1 MQKIIGSV
9 INNRYKVESLI
20 GRGGMAEV
28 YMAKDTRLETRDAIK
43 FIRVDRF
50 PQEVI
55 QSIIKRF
62 ENEAK
67 KMAQLSHP
75 NIVKVSDYGSYE
87 GVPFLVME
95 YMPNGTLK
103 QYLGK
108 PMPIQQAAGLLLPL
122 AEALAYTH
130 AKGIIHRDVK
140 PTNILLSETGSPM
153 LSDFG
158 VAKMMDSTQTQGLT
172 ATGASI
178 GTPEYMAPEQAIGKQ
193 IDQRVD
199 IYSLGVI
206 LYELVTGRRPYS
218 ADTPME
224 LIIKQSRDP
233 LPPPSTIVKNLPQ
246 NAEKV
251 IQKALEKEP
260 NDRFTDMKAFADA
273 LITLADSRN
282 NTSVIEERVEKKK
295 ASQKASSGKQRLPIG
310 WIAGG
315 LAVAVGVIA
324 YFSLFNSGPT
334 ETTGAEEPKEKSSY
348 RITANVKKATATASL
363 HPMDISVISFNTAES
378 GRVYRTIKDGAEQAG
393 EELGMTVTYTAPDFD
408 NSNDVVIDQITLLE
422 DAIAIGSD
430 ALCVYAIDPNAVVP
444 VLEKANDA
452 GISVISLVNEIDNSV
467 VDATVSFD
475 FSAMGAEA
483 ADRMADAI
491 GGEGMISIIGG
502 IESSY
507 FDSELVNGFVNRL
520 AAYPNIRVMIHEY
533 GNYDV
538 QQSLSIAMDILT
550 INPEIDGI
558 FTSNPFAMSGVLAAV
573 EASGLDGI
581 TLISIEATTDQMEDI
596 RSGLLTGAILSD
608 SYNMGYKCIKAAVE
622 ANNGESLPGFID
634 SGFRWAD
641 AANIDDPEVNRIL
654 KD

>member
-1 MQKIIGSV
+1 MKKIIGSS
-9 INNRYKVESLI
+9 INNRYKVKSLI

-28 YMAKDTRLETRDAIK
+28 YIAQDTRLETKVAIK

-50 PQEVI
+50 PQEVM

-108 PMPIQQAAGLLLPL
+108 PMPVQQAAGLLLPL

-130 AKGIIHRDVK
+130 TKGIIHRDVK

-153 LSDFG
+153 LADFG

-178 GTPEYMAPEQAIGKQ
+178 GTPEYMAPEQAVGKN
-193 IDQRVD
+193 IDHRVD
-199 IYSLGVI
+199 IYSLGII

-233 LPPPSTIVKNLPQ
+233 LPPPSTIVKDLPR

-260 NDRFTDMKAFADA
+260 NDRFDDMRAFADA
-273 LITLADSRN
+273 LRTLADSGK
-282 NTSVIEERVEKKK
+282 NTKVIEKHTEKKK
-295 ASQKASSGKQRLPIG
+295 PNQKIVADKQRLPIG

-315 LAVAVGVIA
+315 LAVVVGIIA
-324 YFSLFNSGPT
+324 YFSLFNSAPT
-334 ETTGAEEPKEKSSY
+334 GGSSGESKQESAPTQS
-348 RITANVKKATATASL
+348 IVNKDKATESVAYDPL
-363 HPMDISVISFNTAES
+363 DISIISYNTAES

-408 NSNDVVIDQITLLE
+408 NSNDVIIDQIILLQE
-422 DAIAIGSD
+422 TIANNAD
-430 ALCVYAIDPNAVVP
+430 ALCIYAIDPIS
-444 VLEKANDA
+444 VLTVLNEAKDKN
-452 GISVISLVNEIDNSV
+452 ISVISIINEINSPAI
-467 VDATVSFD
+467 DATISFD
-475 FSAMGAEA
+475 FAAMGAEA

-502 IESSY
+502 LESSN

-520 AAYPNIRVMIHEY
+520 AEYPNIRVMIHEY
-533 GNYDV
+533 SNYDV
-538 QQSLSIAMDILT
+538 EQSSTIAENILA

-558 FTSNPFAMSGVLAAV
+558 FTSNPFAMSGVLATV

-581 TLISIEATTDQMEDI
+581 TLISIEATTDQMDDI
-596 RSGLLTGAILSD
+596 RNGLLTGAILSD
-608 SYNMGYKCIKAAVE
+608 SYNLGYKCIEAAVE
-622 ANNGESLPGFID
+622 ANNGESLPDFID
-634 SGFRWAD
+634 SGFKWSD
-641 AANIDDPEVNRIL
+641 AGNINDPEVNRL
-654 KD
+654 LLD